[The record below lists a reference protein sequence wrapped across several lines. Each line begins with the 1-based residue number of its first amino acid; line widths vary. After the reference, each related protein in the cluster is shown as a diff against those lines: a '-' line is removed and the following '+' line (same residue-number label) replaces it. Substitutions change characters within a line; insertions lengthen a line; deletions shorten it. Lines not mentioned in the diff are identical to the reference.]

1 MNITIVAAPLATQLE
16 LLALTL
22 WSMGLGGL
30 LGLERQLLAK
40 PAGLRTHILVAGA
53 ACLLTGVTAE
63 LAMGAAAGDPTRGIH
78 AIITGIGF
86 LGAGAIL
93 QQRNINPSG
102 LTTAATVLYTA
113 VTGAVVAVGYGIVAT
128 FTTGVAIVVL
138 RLLGRIGRSD
148 EALHRGGAHGRPA
161 DDDSGNIWE

>member
-1 MNITIVAAPLATQLE
+1 MDISLTAAPLAAQLE
-16 LLALTL
+16 LMALTL
-22 WSMGLGGL
+22 WSMSLGGL

-63 LAMGAAAGDPTRGIH
+63 LAMGTTAGDPTRGIH

-113 VTGAVVAVGYGIVAT
+113 VTGAVVAVGYGLVAT
-128 FTTGVAIVVL
+128 LTTGVAIVVL
-138 RLLGRIGRSD
+138 RLLGRVGRGD
-148 EALHRGGAHGRPA
+148 ATLHRGSAYGRPTIE
-161 DDDSGNIWE
+161 DEDPTWD